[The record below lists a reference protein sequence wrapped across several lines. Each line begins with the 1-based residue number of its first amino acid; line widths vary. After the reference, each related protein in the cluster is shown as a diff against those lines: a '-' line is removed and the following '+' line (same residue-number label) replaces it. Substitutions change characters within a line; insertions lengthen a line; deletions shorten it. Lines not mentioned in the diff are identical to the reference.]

1 MAESEPYIAF
11 LRAVNVGGRKAPM
24 ATVRALFAGL
34 GLADVRSY
42 IASGNVFFR
51 PPGVADGA
59 VDRPALTSA
68 IEARLAEGLGF
79 EVPVMVRTASELEA
93 ALALAAAPFD
103 RIEVTPEIR
112 LSLAFSSEP
121 LTGLQFPLRSP
132 KGDWEVLGA
141 TLGELFVVLHLPDG
155 RMQGNPMAAIEKTL
169 GTKLTARF
177 FHTSAKILAAAR
189 AA

>member
-1 MAESEPYIAF
+1 VAEPYIAF

-24 ATVRALFAGL
+24 ATVRELFTGL
-34 GLADVRSY
+34 GLEDVRSY

-51 PPGVADGA
+51 PPGGDDVA

-79 EVPVMVRTASELEA
+79 EVPVMVRTASELES
-93 ALALAAAPFD
+93 ALAAAPFD
-103 RIEVTPEIR
+103 GIELTPEIR

-121 LTGLQFPLRSP
+121 LTGHQFPLRSP

-141 TLGELFVVLHLPDG
+141 TRGELFVVLHLPDG

-169 GTKLTARF
+169 GLKLTARF
-177 FHTSAKILAAAR
+177 FHTSAKILTAAR
-189 AA
+189 EGATR